1 METVWLLQVQ
11 GVTSEILGRE
21 AFKLCS
27 HTKLKSKAK
36 AAMEIKTIRAAF
48 TKTIYSQE
56 HCRSTAS
63 RERKLGHA
71 NAS

>member
-36 AAMEIKTIRAAF
+36 SSNGNQDNKSSIYKNNIFSRALS
-48 TKTIYSQE
+48 KHSI
-56 HCRSTAS
+56 
-63 RERKLGHA
+63 
-71 NAS
+71 